1 MTQLKAKEHSI
12 LYQKKAGENGE
23 VTVCVSLYNY
33 QGYIVET
40 LESIY
45 HQTLKSI
52 DLIVVDD
59 CSTDWSVVVTQTWLQ
74 QRQHRFNQ
82 IKLIKHQQNSGLS
95 ASRNTAIA
103 LSDTPFI
110 FIIDADNVLYSR
122 CLDRCL
128 EVIKDSQAAFTY
140 PILEKFGESQEI
152 IGNLIWNVDR
162 LAKSNYI
169 DAMALIRKTAIE
181 AVDGY
186 SQMSYGWEDY
196 DLWCK
201 FAEQDYYGVL
211 IPEILAKYRVHQ
223 DSMLNSVT
231 NQQENLS
238 KIVEDM
244 TTRHPWLKLVA

>member
-1 MTQLKAKEHSI
+1 MRKIPAKENSI
-12 LYQKKAGENGE
+12 LYQKRAEQNGE

-33 QGYIVET
+33 QEYIVET

-45 HQTLKSI
+45 HQTLKPI
-52 DLIVVDD
+52 DLIIVDD
-59 CSTDWSVVVTQTWLQ
+59 CSTDWSVTVTQIWLQ
-74 QRQHRFNQ
+74 QRQNRFNQ
-82 IKLIKHQQNSGLS
+82 IKLIKHQQNNGLS

-110 FIIDADNVLYSR
+110 FIIDADNLLYPR
-122 CLDRCL
+122 CIDRCL
-128 EVIKDSQAAFTY
+128 EVIKDSEAAFTY
-140 PILEKFGESQEI
+140 PVLEKFGESKGI

-162 LAKSNYI
+162 LAQSNYI

-181 AVDGY
+181 DVGGY

-201 FAEQDYYGVL
+201 LAEKDYYGVL
-211 IPEILAKYRVHQ
+211 VPEILAKYRVHQ
-223 DSMLNSVT
+223 DSMLNAIT

-244 TTRHPWLKLVA
+244 TARHPWLKLTA